1 MYLLSFDFDKLN
13 IKFVPS
19 NRLKRTQVE
28 IYLYC
33 IGNVAWRIGSV
44 RASGTEGSEFEPS
57 FCHSFLCGGSLA
69 GPCNPMRLGHDCY
82 STQVRSAISC
92 IRKGKNEV
100 IRVPKE
106 GSKEPLGSKAT
117 VPFG

>member
-1 MYLLSFDFDKLN
+1 MESV
-13 IKFVPS
+13 VPS
-19 NRLKRTQVE
+19 LLFHVN
-28 IYLYC
+28 
-33 IGNVAWRIGSV
+33 GSH
-44 RASGTEGSEFEPS
+44 GSEAWSNGQRSRFRYGR
-57 FCHSFLCGGSLA
+57 FRVRTFLLPLISLWGSLA

>member
-1 MYLLSFDFDKLN
+1 MVVS
-13 IKFVPS
+13 VPDS
-19 NRLKRTQVE
+19 RNRDPR
-28 IYLYC
+28 
-33 IGNVAWRIGSV
+33 
-44 RASGTEGSEFEPS
+44 FESRPELPLIS
-57 FCHSFLCGGSLA
+57 LWGSLA

>member
-1 MYLLSFDFDKLN
+1 MEYLTAFGSGF
-13 IKFVPS
+13 
-19 NRLKRTQVE
+19 E
-28 IYLYC
+28 IQGLL
-33 IGNVAWRIGSV
+33 A
-44 RASGTEGSEFEPS
+44 
-57 FCHSFLCGGSLA
+57 A

-106 GSKEPLGSKAT
+106 GSKKNPLGQKRQFPLVET
-117 VPFG
+117 PER